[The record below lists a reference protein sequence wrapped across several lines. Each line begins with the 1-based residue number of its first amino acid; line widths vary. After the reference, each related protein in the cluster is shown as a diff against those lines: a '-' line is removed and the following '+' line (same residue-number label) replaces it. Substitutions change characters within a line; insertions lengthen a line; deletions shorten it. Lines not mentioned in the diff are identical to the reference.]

1 MPAIRVRSPAELLN
15 LFYLILT
22 YYSDSSDSTDCDEAN
37 NFEVKNLEK
46 EENQT
51 TQSLENSEVT
61 KNSIQEVQED
71 SNEKPTTSQIA
82 AIPQKRKKDH
92 SSTEV
97 KIPKKVKNPYDYWM
111 A

>member
-15 LFYLILT
+15 LFYLIST

-82 AIPQKRKKDH
+82 AIPQKRKKITH
-92 SSTEV
+92 LLKS
-97 KIPKKVKNPYDYWM
+97 KYPRK
-111 A
+111 

>member
-1 MPAIRVRSPAELLN
+1 M
-15 LFYLILT
+15 ILT
-22 YYSDSSDSTDCDEAN
+22 YYSDSSDSTDCDESN

-61 KNSIQEVQED
+61 KNSIQKVQEA
-71 SNEKPTTSQIA
+71 SNEKPTTS
-82 AIPQKRKKDH
+82 QKRKKDH

>member
-1 MPAIRVRSPAELLN
+1 MTVPIVP
-15 LFYLILT
+15 IVT
-22 YYSDSSDSTDCDEAN
+22 
-37 NFEVKNLEK
+37 
-46 EENQT
+46 NQI
-51 TQSLENSEVT
+51 ENSEVT
-61 KNSIQEVQED
+61 KNSIQEVQEA

-82 AIPQKRKKDH
+82 AIPQKRKKDN

>member
-1 MPAIRVRSPAELLN
+1 MN

-22 YYSDSSDSTDCDEAN
+22 YYSDSSDSTDCDESN
-37 NFEVKNLEK
+37 NFEVKSLEK

-51 TQSLENSEVT
+51 TQSLENSEAT
-61 KNSIQEVQED
+61 KNSSSLEIQKVQEA